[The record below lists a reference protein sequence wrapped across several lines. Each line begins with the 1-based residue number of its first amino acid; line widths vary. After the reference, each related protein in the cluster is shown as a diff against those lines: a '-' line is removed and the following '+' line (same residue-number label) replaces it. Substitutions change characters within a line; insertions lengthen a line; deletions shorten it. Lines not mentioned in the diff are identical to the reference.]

1 MGQRSADT
9 QRDQKSRKK
18 AERCARAPSERCRP
32 PSRGRRALSGRDP
45 RALSG
50 RDARALS
57 GRDALITK
65 YHSFVQD
72 VVSRLIRTRKFP
84 KALREEFV
92 AAGYLGL
99 VEAASRFDASRGHD
113 FRAFAFLRIRGAII
127 DYVRASSEYSGA
139 SYRVV
144 KTLEAVD
151 DLRNEIADR
160 PGRSAGSS
168 KERAQQSL
176 EFLSKSLIAFRLS
189 ALRHGGLRSTA
200 TPADQLEKQ
209 LDRKRNSERVRE
221 IVATLPD
228 KERTIIEQYYFHD
241 RKFTEVAQQW
251 TGLSKSWVSRLHDRA
266 LSMLKERF
274 ELEAP
279 ELIRDS

>member
-1 MGQRSADT
+1 MGQENADT
-9 QRDQKSRKK
+9 QRNHGSKKK
-18 AERCARAPSERCRP
+18 A
-32 PSRGRRALSGRDP
+32 SRGAPRVPARESSPLRARRSQVV
-45 RALSG
+45 
-50 RDARALS
+50 

-65 YHSFVQD
+65 YHSFVKD
-72 VVSRLIRTRKFP
+72 VVARLIRTRKFP

-99 VEAASRFDASRGHD
+99 VEAASRFDESRGHD

-151 DLRNEIADR
+151 LLRSELADQPANTR
-160 PGRSAGSS
+160 GSS
-168 KERAQQSL
+168 KDRARQSL
-176 EFLSKSLIAFRLS
+176 EFLSKSLIAFKLA
-189 ALRHGGLRSTA
+189 ALRNGGLRLTA
-200 TPADQLEKQ
+200 SPEDQLERQ
-209 LDRKRNSERVRE
+209 LDRKRNSEKVRR
-221 IVATLPD
+221 IVATLPE

-274 ELEAP
+274 EREAP
-279 ELIRDS
+279 ELIREP

>member
-9 QRDQKSRKK
+9 RRNQKRRIKGDELVK
-18 AERCARAPSERCRP
+18 PPAARCQA
-32 PSRGRRALSGRDP
+32 PSRGRRSL
-45 RALSG
+45 L
-50 RDARALS
+50 

-139 SYRVV
+139 SYRVI

-151 DLRNEIADR
+151 VLRGELADR
-160 PGRSAGSS
+160 PDSANGSS
-168 KERAQQSL
+168 KERARHSL
-176 EFLSKSLIAFRLS
+176 EFLSKSLIAFKLA
-189 ALRHGGLRSTA
+189 ALRYGGLRPSA
-200 TPADQLEKQ
+200 TPPDQLEKQ

-221 IVATLPD
+221 IVATLPE

-274 ELEAP
+274 EREAP
-279 ELIRDS
+279 ELVRES